1 MDIYD
6 LADLYADQLIQSS
19 DFIRLL
25 ELKELIKKEL
35 SKKLSLLRRQ
45 KPNI

>member
-25 ELKELIKKEL
+25 ELKELIKK
-35 SKKLSLLRRQ
+35 RAIQ
-45 KPNI
+45 KNYRF